1 MSPSLFFRIIF
12 GNNLKEIIS
21 RYTDFCGR
29 LPLPPRWVFG
39 PWKSRSWD
47 TDNQLAVLE
56 DLEMEQVLNL
66 PGSVKLIDAAW
77 EPYFHNFSFDPYR
90 FPDPQGMID
99 KVHQSGN
106 SLILW
111 ISPWLSC
118 LEPQTEVYL
127 ECIDQGYFIRDPL
140 GQTYVHRIS
149 NSPVMSGSCLDF
161 TNPDAIKWWKAHLR
175 RLIRMGIDGF
185 KTDFGEQIPED
196 AVFYDGR
203 TGHEMHNIYPRIYN
217 QITYEVLGEVNKE
230 GILLA
235 RSAWDGSQAYSA
247 IWAGDQTSD
256 FSPARL

>member
-1 MSPSLFFRIIF
+1 MNSLSVKINANGNSNLNWLGLDLTSRNDEHFLGLGERFNCLDQRGHEINLYVQNSTTDGEVYKPIPFYCSTAGYGLQILTDVFCSLHLGSEEKPGYVTIRNNAPSLFFRIIF

-56 DLEMEQVLNL
+56 DLEMEQALNL

-118 LEPQTEVYL
+118 LEPQTEVYR
-127 ECIDQGYFIRDPL
+127 ECIDQGYFIRDP
-140 GQTYVHRIS
+140 
-149 NSPVMSGSCLDF
+149 SGSNLC
-161 TNPDAIKWWKAHLR
+161 PPYI
-175 RLIRMGIDGF
+175 
-185 KTDFGEQIPED
+185 Q
-196 AVFYDGR
+196 
-203 TGHEMHNIYPRIYN
+203 
-217 QITYEVLGEVNKE
+217 
-230 GILLA
+230 
-235 RSAWDGSQAYSA
+235 
-247 IWAGDQTSD
+247 
-256 FSPARL
+256 